1 MTNNSTSLIDL
12 GQLSKPATVLIE
24 KISDAIGGI
33 FRPYQI
39 RRVAEAEA
47 QAEKIKAVARIEIT
61 ELQQRAL
68 GRFLAEEARK
78 QANIEEITQKALPD
92 LKEGSRPQDVED
104 DWITNFF
111 DKCRLISD
119 NEMQSL
125 WAKILAGEA
134 NAPGKYTKRT
144 VNFLSSIDKSDAM
157 LFTELCGFGWFLGNV
172 IPLIYEVQSDIYTAH
187 GMTFESL
194 KHLDEIGLLSFEA
207 LAGYTRIHLPEVVKI
222 HYYSTPIN
230 IKFAKPSDNE
240 LDIGKVLLSRIGQE
254 LAPISGSKPV
264 EGFLEYII
272 KHWAE
277 KGLVAYSDWPNKPIQ
292 RMADNPH

>member
-1 MTNNSTSLIDL
+1 MDNNSTSLINL
-12 GQLSKPATVLIE
+12 GELSKPATILIE

-39 RRVAEAEA
+39 RRIAQAEAE
-47 QAEKIKAVARIEIT
+47 AEKIKAIARIEIT
-61 ELQQRAL
+61 GLQHRAL

-78 QANIEEITQKALPD
+78 QANIEEITKKALRD
-92 LKEGSRPQDVED
+92 LKENSRPQDVED

-119 NEMQSL
+119 EEMQSL
-125 WAKILAGEA
+125 WAKVLAGEA
-134 NAPGKYTKRT
+134 NNPGKYSKRT

-172 IPLIYEVQSDIYTAH
+172 VPLIYEIQNEIYNSH
-187 GMTFESL
+187 GITFDSL
-194 KHLDEIGLLSFEA
+194 KHLDEIGLLSFESIT
-207 LAGYTRIHLPEVVKI
+207 GYRRIHLPEVLKI
-222 HYYSTPIN
+222 FYYGTPIN
-230 IKFAKPSDNE
+230 IKFTKPADNE
-240 LDIGKVLLSRIGQE
+240 LDIGKVLLSKIGQE

-264 EGFLEYII
+264 EGFLQYVI

-277 KGLVAYSDWPNKPIQ
+277 QGWVTYSDWPNKPIQ
-292 RMADNPH
+292 RMADSPR